1 MDTLG
6 KVFNMNFLGYAHWF
20 ISIRISQINEH
31 SFSVNQDRYFTYV
44 VETFGEL
51 NEGLDELEWWKLRS
65 CGLDKEVAGDG
76 INNSES

>member
-6 KVFNMNFLGYAHWF
+6 KVFNMKFLGYAQWF

>member
-1 MDTLG
+1 
-6 KVFNMNFLGYAHWF
+6 MNFLGYAHWF